1 MYEACAL
8 VMRLADTTTNSA
20 VLWPLVA
27 LATVAFMTTA
37 AFAAVLLNEKGQ

>member
-1 MYEACAL
+1 MYEACSI
-8 VMRLADTTTNSA
+8 VMRLADTTANSA

-27 LATVAFMTTA
+27 LAAVAFMTAA